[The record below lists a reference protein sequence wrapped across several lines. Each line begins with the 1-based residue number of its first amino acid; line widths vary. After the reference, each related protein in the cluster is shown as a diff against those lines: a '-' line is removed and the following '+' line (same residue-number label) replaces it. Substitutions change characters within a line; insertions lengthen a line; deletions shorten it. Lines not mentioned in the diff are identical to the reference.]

1 MELQERKKER
11 QGIQAFFLQNWTD
24 NQEIFHVCV
33 FLCLVV
39 ANRPLLSSCGSV
51 IWCQNCGART
61 RLSVK

>member
-1 MELQERKKER
+1 MELQEGKKER
-11 QGIQAFFLQNWTD
+11 QGIQAFFLSKLDRQSRN
-24 NQEIFHVCV
+24 FFFV

-51 IWCQNCGART
+51 IWCQNGGART